1 MAAAGSTDRALMTN
15 ITACIATAL
24 IPGLP
29 LLKLGKEPIELA
41 QQLTAMGLSL

>member
-1 MAAAGSTDRALMTN
+1 MHRDG
-15 ITACIATAL
+15 L
-24 IPGLP
+24 IPALP